1 MSEVERLIFELK
13 ASDLRDEV
21 SEEPDDVDLELSEK
35 KVTPLKLVK
44 RKNNEYKIKKDRSK
58 SAGGHIMIDKVKN
71 TNPCGN
77 CCCVSHCL
85 FVDHGRGKLFT
96 TQLKLEPLPM
106 YVHSDMLD
114 SSFMSVEEYE
124 EEVTQMY
131 ESNDYF
137 MDLLCSVNT
146 NFVN

>member
-1 MSEVERLIFELK
+1 
-13 ASDLRDEV
+13 
-21 SEEPDDVDLELSEK
+21 
-35 KVTPLKLVK
+35 
-44 RKNNEYKIKKDRSK
+44 
-58 SAGGHIMIDKVKN
+58 MIGKVKN

-124 EEVTQMY
+124 EEVAQMY

-146 NFVN
+146 NFVDQEFWDFIA